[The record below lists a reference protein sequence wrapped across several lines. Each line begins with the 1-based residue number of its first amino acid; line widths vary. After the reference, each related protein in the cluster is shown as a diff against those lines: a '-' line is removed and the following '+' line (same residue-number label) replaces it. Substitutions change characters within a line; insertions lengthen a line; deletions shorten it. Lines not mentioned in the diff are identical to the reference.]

1 MSNDPDGTADRERM
15 LDTIRASF
23 RRTEVETGIAMIP
36 VDRAPG
42 QMLSILRKRAN
53 GGVERHDVL
62 PVAFVPMV
70 RGREQG

>member
-1 MSNDPDGTADRERM
+1 
-15 LDTIRASF
+15 
-23 RRTEVETGIAMIP
+23 VETGIAMIP
-36 VDRAPG
+36 VDSAPG
-42 QMLSILRKRAN
+42 QMLSMLRKRAD